1 MLKGLKQVRRDT
13 LKLYVLTVRKE
24 QLFADTCELSRVQ
37 LSRVQ
42 SMPATKELL

>member
-13 LKLYVLTVRKE
+13 LKLYVLTVHKE
-24 QLFADTCELSRVQ
+24 QLFADACQ

-42 SMPATKELL
+42 SMPATIELL